1 MVIINL
7 IAIVPLGGVAIK
19 LLRNYSE
26 QRSKGLDPIFH
37 RAMLPE
43 IKNVECWNGT
53 DSATKN
59 YPVAFDALGIPLPEK
74 KQESN

>member
-37 RAMLPE
+37 RDMLPE

-59 YPVAFDALGIPLPEK
+59 YPTAFEALGMPVPERAP
-74 KQESN
+74 ESK